1 VRIPDVIPL
10 MILPN
15 FMLFLEVIISHHI
28 FESRYRRK
36 SNAPGSLDTS
46 RIGRNVLSNPLLCQ
60 IVLGSLDL
68 KTRLEKVSN
77 FLSVEIERK
86 K

>member
-1 VRIPDVIPL
+1 MIPL

-46 RIGRNVLSNPLLCQ
+46 RIGRNVLSNLLQRQ
-60 IVLGSLDL
+60 IMLESLDRR
-68 KTRLEKVSN
+68 TRLEKISK
-77 FLSVEIERK
+77 FLSIEIERK